1 MYTVKFCNIQRY
13 GHVVDII
20 CWLIQVN
27 CVEFK
32 CLNNAIFYIM
42 YLFHFYTLILI
53 ITYLFVYNL
62 DGAL

>member
-1 MYTVKFCNIQRY
+1 MLLIC
-13 GHVVDII
+13 DII
-20 CWLIQVN
+20 YWLIQVN